1 MSQENV
7 EVVRK
12 SVDAVNRGEI
22 EEVLAFIGTDAE
34 LHSAIVGGAEG
45 NVYRGHDGF
54 RKWFA
59 ESTAS
64 FEQLDTQLTEF
75 RTVDD
80 RVIAFGRIYA
90 RGRESGL
97 ELDSETGWVFTVR
110 RGKVVKAEGFLSRAD
125 ALEAAGLSE

>member
-7 EVVRK
+7 EVVRNC
-12 SVDAVNRGEI
+12 VDAVNHGDI
-22 EEVLAFIGTDAE
+22 EQALSLIHPDVE

-45 NVYRGHDGF
+45 AVYRGHDGF
-54 RKWFA
+54 RTWFA
-59 ESTAS
+59 ESMES
-64 FEQLDTQLTEF
+64 FEVLDTDLTEF
-75 RTVDD
+75 REVDD
-80 RVIAFGRIYA
+80 RLVAFGRIHA

-110 RGKVVKAEGFLSRAD
+110 RGKLVRAEGFLSRVE